1 MKHFVILG
9 GGYGGVTVANHLFK
23 GHLPSDVQVTL
34 VDRMPFQ
41 SMKTEYY
48 ALAAGT
54 SSDFELRVPFPEHEG
69 LQIKY
74 GEVTSVDLENKQVIF
89 AAADP
94 LPYDQLVI
102 ALGCTDRFHGIP
114 GAKEV
119 SSTIQSFSATRETYR
134 RINDLKPYGTIH
146 IVGGGLSGVEVAAE
160 VRESRPDLN
169 ITILDRGPR
178 VLSAFPET
186 LSRYV
191 SKWFHDHG
199 VETRSHIGITSLE
212 PGIIHNGSEE
222 ILSDVTIWT
231 AGIQPVE
238 LVQKMDVAKDPSGR
252 VLLNE
257 YHQIPEYP
265 EVFVCGDC
273 ASLPFAPSA
282 QAAEGQGEQIAHVA
296 LAQWRGET
304 PKLGAIKLKGTL
316 GSLGKKAGFGLM
328 GKRYVT
334 GRVPRILKSG
344 VLWKSKRHLG

>member
-9 GGYGGVTVANHLFK
+9 GGYGGVTVANHLIK
-23 GHLPSDVQVTL
+23 GNLPSDVTITL

-54 SSDFELRVPFPEHEG
+54 ASDYELRVGFPEHPQLE
-69 LQIKY
+69 IKY
-74 GEVTSVDLENKQVIF
+74 AEVSSVDLENRQVIF
-89 AAADP
+89 AADDP
-94 LPYDQLVI
+94 LSYDQLVI
-102 ALGCTDRFHGIP
+102 ALGCTDKFHGIP
-114 GAKEV
+114 GAPENA
-119 SSTIQSFSATRETYR
+119 STIQSFSAVRETYCKL
-134 RINDLKPYGTIH
+134 NDSKPYSHVH

-160 VRESRPDLN
+160 LRESRPDLN
-169 ITILDRGPR
+169 ITILDRGSR

-186 LSRYV
+186 LSQYV
-191 SKWFHDHG
+191 TKWFHDHG

-212 PGIIHNGSEE
+212 PGLIHNGSEE

-238 LVQKMDVAKDPSGR
+238 LVQRLKVAKDKSGR
-252 VLLNE
+252 VILNE

-282 QAAEGQGEQIAHVA
+282 QAAEGQGEQIAAVA
-296 LAQWRGET
+296 LANWRGDV
-304 PKLGAIKLKGTL
+304 PKLSSIKLKGTL

-328 GKRYVT
+328 GKRSVT

>member
-1 MKHFVILG
+1 MKQFVILG

-23 GHLPSDVQVTL
+23 GHIPKDVQVTL

-54 SSDFELRVPFPEHEG
+54 SSDYEIRVPHPDHDR
-69 LQIKY
+69 LATKY
-74 GEVTSVDLENKQVIF
+74 GEVSAIDLENQQVIF
-89 AAADP
+89 NNDDP
-94 LPYDQLVI
+94 LHYDQLVI

-114 GAKEV
+114 GAAEYTT
-119 SSTIQSFSATRETYR
+119 TIQSFAATRQAYC
-134 RINDLKPYGTIH
+134 RINDSKPYSNIH
-146 IVGGGLSGVEVAAE
+146 IIGGGLSGVEIAAE
-160 VRESRPDLN
+160 LRESRPDLN

-178 VLSAFPET
+178 ALSAFPET

-191 SKWFHDHG
+191 TKWFHDHG
-199 VETRSHIGITSLE
+199 VETRSHIAIQSLE
-212 PGIIHNGSEE
+212 RGVIHNGSEE
-222 ILSDVTIWT
+222 IASDITIWT

-238 LVQKMDVAKDPSGR
+238 IVQKLDVAKDPTGR

-257 YHQIPEYP
+257 YHQIPTHP

-282 QAAEGQGEQIAHVA
+282 QAAEGQGEQIAQVA
-296 LAQWRGET
+296 LALWKGEK
-304 PKLGAIKLKGTL
+304 PKLSRLSLKGTF

-328 GKRYVT
+328 GKHSVT

-344 VLWKSKRHLG
+344 ILWKSKRHLG